1 MMSASNRRVSWSLTM
16 HAALVAVKIDPD
28 KADASQAA
36 LESEVVPM
44 VKAAPGFIAGYW
56 MEPVDGNAYAVVLF
70 DTEEHARATAPP
82 EGTSPAPGVTIV
94 RTEFR
99 GVVAHA

>member
-1 MMSASNRRVSWSLTM
+1 M

-28 KADASQAA
+28 QADASQAA
-36 LESEVVPM
+36 LESQVVPM

-56 MEPVDGNAYAVVLF
+56 MEPVNDTAYSIVVF

-82 EGTSPAPGVTIV
+82 EGASPAPGVTVV
-94 RTEFR
+94 RSDFQE
-99 GVVAHA
+99 VIAHA

>member
-1 MMSASNRRVSWSLTM
+1 M

-28 KADASQAA
+28 QADASQAA
-36 LESEVVPM
+36 LESQVVPM

-56 MEPVDGNAYAVVLF
+56 MAPVNDTGYSIVVF

-82 EGTSPAPGVTIV
+82 EGASPAPGVTVV
-94 RTEFR
+94 RSDFQE
-99 GVVAHA
+99 VIAHA